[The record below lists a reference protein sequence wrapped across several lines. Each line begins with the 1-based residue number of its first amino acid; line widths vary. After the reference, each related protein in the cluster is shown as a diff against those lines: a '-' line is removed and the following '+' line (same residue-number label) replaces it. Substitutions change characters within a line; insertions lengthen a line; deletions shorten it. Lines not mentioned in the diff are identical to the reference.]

1 MSTVVSAMQTLRSEA
16 GRADPFPI
24 YAELHKLGA
33 VCAVDDP
40 AERYQFVVHGYDAVN
55 HVLRD
60 PAYRVTD
67 AEMLERG
74 GLRWRE
80 HPSLVAVLTSM
91 FFTNEPRH
99 ARLRGMYSRIVTS
112 RRVNALRGQIVAIVD
127 DLLARM
133 AERGAGGEP
142 LDFMAEFAF
151 PMPGNVI
158 CEMMGVPDGDRS
170 WFIPR
175 AHIFGD
181 LLDLGKSSA
190 ELLRTADEAT
200 VELTEYFGKL
210 IALRQK
216 DPRDDMI
223 SGFAQLQATAERIP
237 EPELLASLLTFFN
250 AGFAST
256 SHLLGNGVPLLA
268 GQPRTIE
275 AIQRDDVAA
284 RHVEEILRVAP
295 PTHMAVRVTGED
307 RTVAGLTMPAGSLLL
322 VLLAAA
328 NHDPAR
334 FPDPGRF
341 DPNRPDNRPLTFG
354 AGAHFC
360 LGAPLTR
367 LEGQVAFPMLF
378 DRFPKLA
385 PVGEAT
391 KTNRLTLSGYQTLP
405 VALS

>member
-1 MSTVVSAMQTLRSEA
+1 MSVVVTAMQALRAET

-24 YAELHKLGA
+24 YAQLHQLGA
-33 VCAVDDP
+33 VCAIDDA
-40 AERYQFVVHGYDAVN
+40 AERYQFVVHGYDAVS

-60 PAYRVTD
+60 PAYLVTD
-67 AEMLERG
+67 AAMLERS
-74 GLRWRE
+74 GLKWRE
-80 HPSLVAVLTSM
+80 HPSLTALLTSM
-91 FFTNEPRH
+91 FFTNEPDH
-99 ARLRGMYSRIVTS
+99 PRLRGMYSRIVTS
-112 RRVNALRGQIVAIVD
+112 RRVNALRERIAAIVD
-127 DLLARM
+127 DLLVRM
-133 AERGAGGEP
+133 AERGADGAA

-158 CEMMGVPDGDRS
+158 CEMMGVPDDDRS

-190 ELLRTADEAT
+190 EVLRTADEAT
-200 VELTEYFGKL
+200 VELTAYFGDL

-223 SGFAQLQATAERIP
+223 SGFAQLQATDERVP

-256 SHLLGNGVPLLA
+256 SYLLGNGIPLLA
-268 GQPRTIE
+268 EHPGAVE
-275 AIQRDDVAA
+275 AIQSESVAA
-284 RHVEEILRVAP
+284 RYVEEILRVTP
-295 PTHMAVRVTGED
+295 PTHIATRVAAED
-307 RTVAGLTMPAGSLLL
+307 RTVAGVTIPAGSLLL
-322 VLLAAA
+322 VLIGAA

-334 FPDPGRF
+334 FTDPGTF
-341 DPNRPDNRPLTFG
+341 DPDRPDIRPLTFG
-354 AGAHFC
+354 AGVHFC

-385 PVGEAT
+385 PAGEPT
-391 KTNRLTLSGYQTLP
+391 KTNRLTLSGYQALP
-405 VALS
+405 VTLH